1 MLPIAQNWLGT
12 LPGWLT
18 LAALLLTAFFIWRGG
33 GGTALSTLQTANRV
47 LEHRVHE
54 LEQQAKVDTAKIAE
68 LTGKTD
74 MAMAIKPFMEWAT
87 LHELRA
93 SERHDKTLVVL
104 NLIAERM
111 GPGEE

>member
-1 MLPIAQNWLGT
+1 M
-12 LPGWLT
+12 
-18 LAALLLTAFFIWRGG
+18 
-33 GGTALSTLQTANRV
+33 
-47 LEHRVHE
+47 
-54 LEQQAKVDTAKIAE
+54 DTAKIAE